1 MPQTA
6 HTIEMNSALAG
17 LVADSAINKDV
28 ISRLAEDA
36 AGAHAGSFLVP
47 GTDAEAQ
54 AVAPTTAGEI
64 TDGDGLGV
72 VMFDASK
79 EPATTALALA
89 AGNEYDVEQMLPIVD
104 QGRIWVR
111 CDDAAVVVA
120 NTQCFVR
127 FVAGGGERL
136 GDFREDVDTADAAA
150 LPNALFRSAHVDVDF
165 QGVTQRIAL
174 VQLLGPAL

>member
-1 MPQTA
+1 MPQTV
-6 HTIEMNSALAG
+6 HTIEMPDARAG
-17 LVADSAINKDV
+17 LVADLGNKDT

-47 GTDAEAQ
+47 GTDAEKQ
-54 AVAPTTAGEI
+54 AIAPTTAGEI

-72 VMFDASK
+72 VMYDASK
-79 EPATTALALA
+79 MPAVTAAALA
-89 AGNEYDVEQMLPIVD
+89 AGNEFDDEDMLPLVD

-136 GDFREDVDTADAAA
+136 GDFREDADTADAAA
-150 LPNALFRSAHVDVDF
+150 LPNALFRSAHRDVNF
-165 QGVTQRIAL
+165 QGDTQRVAL
-174 VQLLGPAL
+174 VQLLGPAR